1 MCTKCGIVYTIYM
14 RHSVRL
20 PIGQITL
27 VCNKC
32 AIVQANGPKIK
43 CARAQANRPRNLKTK
58 LNAPERKQIGPEIE
72 KLMKGS

>member
-20 PIGQITL
+20 SIGQKTL
-27 VCNKC
+27 VCIKC
-32 AIVQANGPKIK
+32 AIVQGNGHKIK
-43 CARAQANRPRNLKTK
+43 CPRAQANRPRNRKTK
-58 LNAPERKQIGPEIE
+58 LNALERKEIDPEIE